1 MNARADWGGVSRPSS
16 QAWIATGSS
25 CRWPSMIPAVRC
37 WSSACTPPFP
47 IRPSRWSV
55 PPRRRTLPHNSA
67 TAGSRKNAPDS
78 IAWEM
83 RTMSWGTTRPAP
95 RFRCPTSLLPICPS
109 GRPTARPDASSSV
122 RDARSHSLCHTGVRP
137 SSMALP
143 ARPGRK
149 PHPSSTT
156 RTTGGGARMLRVV
169 VILKGMQV
177 SQITPVLLAVL
188 SLATS
193 QARPVASQGGN
204 RYRVSVDNAWFYQD
218 VAGRRIA
225 RLARGAILPGGAT
238 RNDWMQVLLE
248 GWIFSTSVGPSD
260 RPDFDL
266 LVTRSPNEN
275 LRAAPA
281 GPMVAELSQG
291 FGLKRASPD
300 STGRWVHVTRIGWV
314 QRSALA
320 PIADIVATRTADTP
334 QASDSQAVRTPAP
347 SPQPPTPTDSS
358 RAQPMRMTTLYRVPD
373 GPEAGTVATD
383 TPLRVLSRNGEWTR
397 VQFEGWVK
405 GGDLQVAPAGVLV
418 GVTAAEL
425 RAEPQRYAGQ
435 ALRWNLEFIAIQK
448 ADELRPD
455 IPSGSS
461 YVLARGPLPERGF
474 VYVIV
479 PDARLSA
486 FRALTPLV
494 TMTITA
500 RVRNGRSRYLG
511 NPVVDLISLEGG
523 VTP

>member
-1 MNARADWGGVSRPSS
+1 MQVTQIVSALLAALGLLVPSPKS
-16 QAWIATGSS
+16 QA
-25 CRWPSMIPAVRC
+25 PS
-37 WSSACTPPFP
+37 
-47 IRPSRWSV
+47 
-55 PPRRRTLPHNSA
+55 
-67 TAGSRKNAPDS
+67 
-78 IAWEM
+78 
-83 RTMSWGTTRPAP
+83 
-95 RFRCPTSLLPICPS
+95 
-109 GRPTARPDASSSV
+109 
-122 RDARSHSLCHTGVRP
+122 
-137 SSMALP
+137 
-143 ARPGRK
+143 
-149 PHPSSTT
+149 
-156 RTTGGGARMLRVV
+156 
-169 VILKGMQV
+169 
-177 SQITPVLLAVL
+177 
-188 SLATS
+188 
-193 QARPVASQGGN
+193 
-204 RYRVSVDNAWFYQD
+204 RYRVTVDNAWFYQD

-225 RLARGAILPGGAT
+225 RLARGAILPAGAT

-248 GWIFSTSVGPSD
+248 GWIFSTSVAPSD

-266 LVTRSPNEN
+266 LVTRAPNEN

-281 GPMVAELSQG
+281 GPLVAELSQG

-300 STGRWVHVTRIGWV
+300 SSGQWVHVTRIGWGV
-314 QRSALA
+314 RGALA
-320 PIADIVATRTADTP
+320 PMADIVATRTADTS
-334 QASDSQAVRTPAP
+334 QTSDSQAVRTPAP
-347 SPQPPTPTDSS
+347 SPQPPAPIDSS
-358 RAQPMRMTTLYRVPD
+358 RAQPVRMTTLYRVPD

-405 GGDLQVAPAGVLV
+405 GGDLQAAPAGVLV

-425 RAEPQRYAGQ
+425 RTEPQRYAGQ
-435 ALRWNLEFIAIQK
+435 VLRWNLEFIAIQK

-455 IPSGSS
+455 IPTGAS

-474 VYVIV
+474 VYIVV
-479 PDARLSA
+479 PDTRLPA

>member
-1 MNARADWGGVSRPSS
+1 MQVTQIVPALLAALGLLMPSAES
-16 QAWIATGSS
+16 QA
-25 CRWPSMIPAVRC
+25 PS
-37 WSSACTPPFP
+37 
-47 IRPSRWSV
+47 
-55 PPRRRTLPHNSA
+55 
-67 TAGSRKNAPDS
+67 
-78 IAWEM
+78 
-83 RTMSWGTTRPAP
+83 
-95 RFRCPTSLLPICPS
+95 
-109 GRPTARPDASSSV
+109 
-122 RDARSHSLCHTGVRP
+122 
-137 SSMALP
+137 
-143 ARPGRK
+143 
-149 PHPSSTT
+149 
-156 RTTGGGARMLRVV
+156 
-169 VILKGMQV
+169 
-177 SQITPVLLAVL
+177 
-188 SLATS
+188 
-193 QARPVASQGGN
+193 
-204 RYRVSVDNAWFYQD
+204 RYRVTVDNAWFYQD

-225 RLARGAILPGGAT
+225 RLARGAILPAGAT

-248 GWIFSTSVGPSD
+248 GWIFATSVGPSD

-266 LVTRSPNEN
+266 LVTRAPNEN

-281 GPMVAELSQG
+281 GPLVAELSQG

-300 STGRWVHVTRIGWV
+300 SSGQWVHVTRIGWV

-320 PIADIVATRTADTP
+320 PMADIVATRTADTS
-334 QASDSQAVRTPAP
+334 QVADSQVVRTPAP
-347 SPQPPTPTDSS
+347 NTQPPAPPAPIDST
-358 RAQPMRMTTLYRVPD
+358 RAQPVRMTTLYRVPD

-405 GGDLQVAPAGVLV
+405 GGDLQAAPAGVLV

-425 RAEPQRYAGQ
+425 RTEPQRYAGQ
-435 ALRWNLEFIAIQK
+435 VLRWNLEFIAIQK

-455 IPSGSS
+455 IPTGAS

-474 VYVIV
+474 VYVVV
-479 PDARLSA
+479 PDARLPA